1 MIFLV
6 YSLDSFL
13 TFQVYYSGKCVLGEF
28 YRFVSD
34 AMIVRWANG
43 FIMSVARED
52 MICVELCIHMH
63 AHKTVCVI
71 V

>member
-1 MIFLV
+1 M

-13 TFQVYYSGKCVLGEF
+13 PFQVYGSDKCVLVEF

-52 MICVELCIHMH
+52 MICVEQCIHMH
-63 AHKTVCVI
+63 AHKTVCVCVI